1 MESAIATKTTQY
13 SNAVY
18 RLSYFHK
25 RGESTTMHKT
35 YDAAFNQLYE
45 YVCKGWSVK
54 VSENY
59 GALEALPKQK
69 AIDLF
74 FAEDKDSFKHEYY
87 ELQEMTIDG

>member
-1 MESAIATKTTQY
+1 MESSIAIKTTQY

-25 RGESTTMHKT
+25 RGENTTLHKT
-35 YDAAFNQLYE
+35 NDAAMDQLYG
-45 YVCKGWSVK
+45 YVCKDWGDELTK
-54 VSENY
+54 KY
-59 GALEALPKQK
+59 GALTILPKQK

-74 FAEDKDSFKHEYY
+74 FAEDKDSFKYEYY